1 MTAWSNTSSDGL
13 GCGTRLATDLNH
25 TQTWTERQRVD
36 DLPQSRGQRRHDAD
50 PNPSFVALLR
60 PESRRSRAHRQVVR
74 GERFFQDPER
84 SRSKAV
90 KAEQFGLAS
99 VRDVRQ
105 LGDTDR
111 SEGPRRWRSDLGKVI
126 VRHVLMFACRPPLAR
141 WNRADPAVAGM
152 VTASR
157 YANIAGVIRRLAPDE
172 IALLKELRLSALAD
186 APSAFASTYE
196 QAAAVADDDWRSSY
210 DRRATRPSCGR
221 TNAALRGW
229 PSGHET
235 TL

>member
-1 MTAWSNTSSDGL
+1 MTAWSNTSSDLL
-13 GCGTRLATDLNH
+13 GCGTRPATDLNR

-36 DLPQSRGQRRHDAD
+36 DLPQSRRQRRHDAD

-60 PESRRSRAHRQVVR
+60 PEIRRSWAHRQIVR
-74 GERFFQDPER
+74 GERLFQDPER

-126 VRHVLMFACRPPLAR
+126 VWHVLMFACRPPLAR
-141 WNRADPAVAGM
+141 YGTWTGGDLRDASSWRDDAGPGIM
-152 VTASR
+152 
-157 YANIAGVIRRLAPDE
+157 
-172 IALLKELRLSALAD
+172 
-186 APSAFASTYE
+186 
-196 QAAAVADDDWRSSY
+196 RSS
-210 DRRATRPSCGR
+210 G
-221 TNAALRGW
+221 
-229 PSGHET
+229 
-235 TL
+235 